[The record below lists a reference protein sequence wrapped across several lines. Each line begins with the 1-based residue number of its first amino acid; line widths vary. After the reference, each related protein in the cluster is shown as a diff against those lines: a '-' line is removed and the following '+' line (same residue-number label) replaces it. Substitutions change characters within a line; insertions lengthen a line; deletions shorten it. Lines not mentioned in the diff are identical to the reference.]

1 MRVRHLFLVLIATI
15 ISCKK
20 PYLPPVINSSA
31 NYLVV
36 EGVINSGQDS
46 TIIKLSRTV
55 VLSGKTTAKPEL
67 KASVTVENDQ
77 SAVYPLSEIGGGEY
91 AVAALSLDNTRQ
103 YRLRIKTAGGKEY
116 ISDFAA
122 VKINPP
128 IDSVGFIV
136 QNKGI
141 QLYLNTHDP
150 DNNTHYYR
158 WDYKETWLFHAKY
171 GSAYVTNGTAIVS
184 RTSAQN
190 ITTCFGNEESTSIL
204 LGSSAKLKE
213 DVIYQ
218 NPITQV
224 AAISE
229 KLESKYSILVKQYAL
244 TQDAYNF
251 WVNLKRNTEQLG
263 NIFDAQP
270 STANGNIHCITDP
283 TEPVIG
289 YISVTNVQQK
299 RIFIVN
305 SQLPQDWVPT
315 YPYSCELDSAFFCR
329 GTPCYQN
336 DVAEF
341 MIPSGSTEIP
351 VNAIYSGPVV
361 IGYLGSDRE
370 CADCTIR
377 GVVKQPAFWK

>member
-1 MRVRHLFLVLIATI
+1 MTI

-20 PYLPPVINSSA
+20 PYFPSIISSHQS
-31 NYLVV
+31 YLVV

-55 VLSGKTTAKPEL
+55 VLSGKTTSKPEL
-67 KASVTVENDQ
+67 KASVTVESDQ
-77 SAVYPLSEIGGGEY
+77 SAVYPLSEMGKGEY
-91 AVAALSLDNTRQ
+91 AAAALNLDNARQ
-103 YRLRIKTAGGKEY
+103 YHLKIKTAGGKVY

-122 VKINPP
+122 VKNNPP
-128 IDSVGFIV
+128 IDSIGFIV
-136 QNKGI
+136 QDKGI
-141 QLYLNTHDP
+141 QLYVNTHDP
-150 DNNTHYYR
+150 NNNTHYYR
-158 WDYKETWLFHAKY
+158 WEYEETWLFHAKY
-171 GSAYVTNGTAIVS
+171 GSAYVSNGTAIVP

-190 ITTCFGNEESTSIL
+190 ITTCFGNETSTSIL
-204 LGSSAKLKE
+204 LGSSAKLKS

-224 AAISE
+224 SAISE
-229 KLESKYSILVKQYAL
+229 KLDSKYSILIKQYAL
-244 TQDAYNF
+244 TEDAYNF
-251 WVNLKRNTEQLG
+251 WANLKKNTEQLG
-263 NIFDAQP
+263 SIFDAQP
-270 STANGNIHCITDP
+270 SSSTGNIHCTTDP

-351 VNAIYSGPVV
+351 VNAIFSGPVV

-370 CADCTIR
+370 CTDCTIR